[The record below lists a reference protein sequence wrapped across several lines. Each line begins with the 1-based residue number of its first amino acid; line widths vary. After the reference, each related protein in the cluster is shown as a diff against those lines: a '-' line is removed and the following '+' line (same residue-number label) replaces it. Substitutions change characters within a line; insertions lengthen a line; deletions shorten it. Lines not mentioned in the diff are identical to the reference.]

1 MDRMRA
7 RQTGSSHTGL
17 REWLLQR
24 LTAIYAG
31 AFVLY
36 VVWRFAMDP
45 ITSYMAWKA
54 WFALP
59 AVRIAFALFFASL
72 LLHSWIGMR
81 SVFMDYVKPMWV
93 RFVVQL
99 GTATVLLILALWSV
113 KILFGS

>member
-1 MDRMRA
+1 MRA
-7 RQTGSSHTGL
+7 RPTGSTHTGL

-24 LTAIYAG
+24 MTAIYMG

-36 VVWRFAMDP
+36 LVVRFAIDP
-45 ITSYMAWKA
+45 ITSYTAWKA

-59 AVRIAFALFFASL
+59 TVRIGFAFFFASL

-99 GTATVLLILALWSV
+99 GTATALLILALWSV
-113 KILFGS
+113 QILFGK

>member
-1 MDRMRA
+1 MRS
-7 RQTGSSHTGL
+7 RPTGSTHTGL

-24 LTAIYAG
+24 VTAIYMG
-31 AFVLY
+31 VFVLY
-36 VVWRFAMDP
+36 LVLRLAVDP
-45 ITSYMAWKA
+45 ITSYFAWKA

-59 AVRIAFALFFASL
+59 TVRIAFAFFFASL

-99 GTATVLLILALWSV
+99 VTATALLILTLWSV
-113 KILFGS
+113 QILFGSR

>member
-1 MDRMRA
+1 MRA
-7 RQTGSSHTGL
+7 RPTGSAHTGL

-24 LTAIYAG
+24 VTAIYRG

-36 VVWRFAMDP
+36 VVFRFAIDP
-45 ITSYMAWKA
+45 ITSYTVWKA
-54 WFALP
+54 WFTLP

-99 GTATVLLILALWSV
+99 ATATVLLILALWSV
-113 KILFGS
+113 QILFGS

>member
-1 MDRMRA
+1 MTSRP
-7 RQTGSSHTGL
+7 TGSTHTGL

-24 LTAIYAG
+24 VTAIYMG

-36 VVWRFAMDP
+36 LVLRFAIDP
-45 ITSYMAWKA
+45 ITSHAAWKA

-59 AVRIAFALFFASL
+59 TVRIAFALFFASL

-99 GTATVLLILALWSV
+99 GTATALLVLALWSV
-113 KILFGS
+113 QILFGS

>member
-1 MDRMRA
+1 MRA
-7 RQTGSSHTGL
+7 RPTGSAHTGL

-24 LTAIYAG
+24 VTAIYMG

-36 VVWRFAMDP
+36 LVLRFIIDP
-45 ITSYMAWKA
+45 ITSYTAWKA
-54 WFALP
+54 WFASP
-59 AVRIAFALFFASL
+59 AVRVAFAIFFASL

-99 GTATVLLILALWSV
+99 GTATALLILALWSV
-113 KILFGS
+113 HILFAS